1 VQPRKVPVAK
11 RNGTLGLTVARRCAI
26 TSAKYTG
33 HIADAA
39 GTINRGFVV
48 MHKSRLMLQLANLTA
63 RRQLLVYLATA

>member
-1 VQPRKVPVAK
+1 
-11 RNGTLGLTVARRCAI
+11 VARRCAI

-33 HIADAA
+33 HIADVA